1 MMGSTKKSTSKKR
14 ARSQCSNEDFSDY
27 CRDFRTLFSIIQ
39 SPEGMKPPVLKN
51 LYHLLI
57 RLSSSAQWSVKYAV
71 GSPEHDLEICDG
83 GIRVTFGDIRELS
96 NVLFK
101 ELEERF
107 ERLFSIFSRI
117 SANKDLGES
126 NFHQALCNAVEIM
139 NLLFR
144 CCMLL
149 LTLLA
154 AKPNLILEKGPIFLR
169 IVRKLSSPNL
179 VENTGTH
186 AFVFEKSFFHE
197 CAPAD
202 NGCSTSYVEGF
213 TASIQFLE
221 PCNPLLFLKS
231 TMLEVFVDELL
242 VHGQSR
248 GCFKLINSVASIN
261 EMIFNPH
268 SAHCD
273 IGIVIEAM
281 CHHFILSFSDKQAFG
296 DFLSRL
302 FCTHAKELKYTFGAP
317 ALGVTAAIS
326 LLLSP
331 FMVSAPR
338 YMQAH
343 LISLVS
349 EAIDIKILKPDRRIT
364 NCFLSTFEK
373 SVTLYIIYM
382 SCSQIDGYSALPM
395 GFTSISSHDIAHP
408 PFEFYILPETK
419 SKVDS
424 LITELENSSNHNQKD
439 SFFRMKS
446 DLVSSSMRF
455 VKECQN
461 LYVLPCQDEIL
472 AILSCLVLKAS
483 ESYDDKAIRPVEG
496 TMLQHVYLLASLLK
510 LMSISLLQAIWCLR
524 HSDDSQSMKNL
535 KYFSSCKEYDMI
547 LGTITC
553 FRDLDISL
561 PLQQVLSSAMS
572 SHSMR
577 HKDSKMMFFHF
588 SGLMSLSFVSGLDCL
603 VKACLLTILALL
615 NLFVFEEGDLDAL
628 ESMVDSYKE
637 SSSSGSPV
645 VRLQE
650 TLVDQNSSLVVA
662 FEVSEDTVSVFEL
675 KAVMS
680 WTRESIKQYILV
692 TENNCNEMET
702 LRSQTLANASQE
714 EPVAS
719 LEEET
724 EETCNGETFFK
735 CVLKMNDNISDFD
748 DLVGFV
754 ECKQVWNAGCV
765 AADVAAAFAVASV
778 DDIEI
783 ATSQFLSLTSLAPLG
798 NIFEKQVK
806 FLQKPIFSHLEKGA
820 LNNH

>member
-1 MMGSTKKSTSKKR
+1 
-14 ARSQCSNEDFSDY
+14 
-27 CRDFRTLFSIIQ
+27 
-39 SPEGMKPPVLKN
+39 MKPPVLKN

-83 GIRVTFGDIRELS
+83 GIKVTFGDIRELS

-154 AKPNLILEKGPIFLR
+154 AKPNLILEIGPIVLR

-186 AFVFEKSFFHE
+186 AFVFEKSVFHE

-302 FCTHAKELKYTFGAP
+302 FCTHAKELKYPFGAP

-349 EAIDIKILKPDRRIT
+349 EAIDIKILKPDRRLT

-373 SVTLYIIYM
+373 SVTLYIICM
-382 SCSQIDGYSALPM
+382 SCLQIDGSSALPM

-408 PFEFYILPETK
+408 PFEFYISPETK

-524 HSDDSQSMKNL
+524 HGDDSQSMKNL

-561 PLQQVLSSAMS
+561 PIQQVLSSAMS

-650 TLVDQNSSLVVA
+650 TVVDQNSSLVVA
-662 FEVSEDTVSVFEL
+662 SKFQKIRSLYS
-675 KAVMS
+675 S
-680 WTRESIKQYILV
+680 V

-735 CVLKMNDNISDFD
+735 CVLKMDDNISDFD

-754 ECKQVWNAGCV
+754 ECKQRKDYSAWLKNRQRYRRWRFEKMAVLRWKKKRKKLGNPLKERELDQALTPRKPLLCKHCFNILGQTR
-765 AADVAAAFAVASV
+765 AANKRLMHARSRGIHLLRKMIELVASAV
-778 DDIEI
+778 YI
-783 ATSQFLSLTSLAPLG
+783 A
-798 NIFEKQVK
+798 
-806 FLQKPIFSHLEKGA
+806 
-820 LNNH
+820 

>member
-1 MMGSTKKSTSKKR
+1 
-14 ARSQCSNEDFSDY
+14 
-27 CRDFRTLFSIIQ
+27 
-39 SPEGMKPPVLKN
+39 MKPPVLKN

-83 GIRVTFGDIRELS
+83 GIKVTFGDIRELS
-96 NVLFK
+96 NALFK

-126 NFHQALCNAVEIM
+126 KFHQALCNAVEIM

-154 AKPNLILEKGPIFLR
+154 AKPNLILEIGPIFLR

-186 AFVFEKSFFHE
+186 AFVFEKSVFHE

-231 TMLEVFVDELL
+231 TMLE
-242 VHGQSR
+242 
-248 GCFKLINSVASIN
+248 
-261 EMIFNPH
+261 
-268 SAHCD
+268 
-273 IGIVIEAM
+273 
-281 CHHFILSFSDKQAFG
+281 QAFG

-302 FCTHAKELKYTFGAP
+302 FCTHAKELKYPFGAP

-349 EAIDIKILKPDRRIT
+349 EAIDIKILKPDRRLT

-373 SVTLYIIYM
+373 SVTLYIICM
-382 SCSQIDGYSALPM
+382 SCLQIDGYSALPM

-408 PFEFYILPETK
+408 PFEVYISPETK
-419 SKVDS
+419 SKVVS

-561 PLQQVLSSAMS
+561 PIQQVLSSAMS

-577 HKDSKMMFFHF
+577 HKDPK
-588 SGLMSLSFVSGLDCL
+588 
-603 VKACLLTILALL
+603 
-615 NLFVFEEGDLDAL
+615 
-628 ESMVDSYKE
+628 
-637 SSSSGSPV
+637 
-645 VRLQE
+645 
-650 TLVDQNSSLVVA
+650 
-662 FEVSEDTVSVFEL
+662 
-675 KAVMS
+675 
-680 WTRESIKQYILV
+680 
-692 TENNCNEMET
+692 
-702 LRSQTLANASQE
+702 
-714 EPVAS
+714 
-719 LEEET
+719 
-724 EETCNGETFFK
+724 
-735 CVLKMNDNISDFD
+735 
-748 DLVGFV
+748 
-754 ECKQVWNAGCV
+754 
-765 AADVAAAFAVASV
+765 
-778 DDIEI
+778 
-783 ATSQFLSLTSLAPLG
+783 
-798 NIFEKQVK
+798 
-806 FLQKPIFSHLEKGA
+806 
-820 LNNH
+820 